1 MPGTGT
7 LSRQRSHAIAFE
19 PIYALPRAAI
29 GLGYLGCY
37 ILLDLVSFVHPY
49 TPFGITPWNPATG
62 LSLSMILLFGRQMI
76 PFLFPA
82 QLLADVIN
90 RGLLMPWSVEL
101 LSSVVIGGGYAGASM
116 FLLLPNWRFDPA
128 LRSMR
133 DLILLIL
140 VAVIGPAVV
149 ATTYVGVMIAAGL
162 LQIQDFAEAAFRY
175 WIGDAIGIVVTA
187 PFALIVLTRRHA
199 FRMTLETVLQIGASI
214 AALPVVL
221 GFTHEKEFQLFYV
234 LFLPIVWMAVR
245 GGLEGAVVGILV

>member
-82 QLLADVIN
+82 QRTAN
-90 RGLLMPWSVEL
+90 NAST
-101 LSSVVIGGGYAGASM
+101 SSS
-116 FLLLPNWRFDPA
+116 PSPRH
-128 LRSMR
+128 RHR
-133 DLILLIL
+133 R
-140 VAVIGPAVV
+140 
-149 ATTYVGVMIAAGL
+149 L
-162 LQIQDFAEAAFRY
+162 LQQNRHYSDVPRRPRHVRY
-175 WIGDAIGIVVTA
+175 RGKIGSDLLVVRLTA
-187 PFALIVLTRRHA
+187 QKDLDDC
-199 FRMTLETVLQIGASI
+199 
-214 AALPVVL
+214 
-221 GFTHEKEFQLFYV
+221 
-234 LFLPIVWMAVR
+234 
-245 GGLEGAVVGILV
+245 